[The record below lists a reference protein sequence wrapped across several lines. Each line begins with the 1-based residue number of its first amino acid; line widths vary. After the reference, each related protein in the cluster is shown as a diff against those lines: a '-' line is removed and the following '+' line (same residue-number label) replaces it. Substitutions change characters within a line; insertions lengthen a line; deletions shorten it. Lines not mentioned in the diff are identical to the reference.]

1 VRLREF
7 IVTAKCLLRRLLGLA
22 GGRQQT
28 VELLELVIRQVF
40 ERIWDFLGVLRQE
53 RCYEPHVRGRV
64 LLAMSADAAAKKKD
78 PAMAQHQAECQT
90 QAKKKYSAIHF
101 LKRHAFVKSCMT
113 QKA

>member
-1 VRLREF
+1 MPLQ
-7 IVTAKCLLRRLLGLA
+7 RLLGLA

-64 LLAMSADAAAKKKD
+64 LPARAPNRGGAMVLEVGREVGQI
-78 PAMAQHQAECQT
+78 P
-90 QAKKKYSAIHF
+90 
-101 LKRHAFVKSCMT
+101 L
-113 QKA
+113 